1 MNTKLISI
9 YQYNINPNDLDLNLQ
24 RIMESARL
32 AAIEKS
38 SLLILPELCLHG
50 YNYARING
58 WKNWMLPAVTD
69 VIGEIAKSNSI
80 AIAGSFVENDQ
91 GKLYNT
97 FVMVNSEGM
106 IVHTYRKIHLFNLL
120 GEGDFFSAGNEIR
133 PFNSELGIT
142 GSAICYDLRFPEFIR
157 KLALNN
163 CGVMIIP
170 AEWPKPRIEHWKI
183 LLQARA
189 IENQVF
195 MIGVNC
201 VGSVLGVDYGGN
213 SAVVNPWGEVIA
225 SLDENEGLITVPID
239 LDLVEDVRKR
249 IPVWADR
256 KPDIYL

>member
-1 MNTKLISI
+1 MNTKLVSI
-9 YQYNINPNDLDLNLQ
+9 YQYNINPNDPDLNLQ

-32 AAIEKS
+32 ASKEKS

-69 VIGEIAKSNSI
+69 VIGEIARANSI

-91 GKLYNT
+91 GKLYNS
-97 FVMVNSEGM
+97 FMMVNSEGI

-120 GEGDFFSAGNEIR
+120 GEGDFFAAGNEIK
-133 PFNSELGIT
+133 PFSSELGIT
-142 GSAICYDLRFPEFIR
+142 GSAICYDLRFPEFFR
-157 KLALNN
+157 KLAINN
-163 CGVMIIP
+163 CGIMIIP

-213 SAVVNPWGEVIA
+213 SAVVNPWGEVVA
-225 SLDENEGLITVPID
+225 SLNENEGLITVPID

-256 KPDIYL
+256 KSDLYL